1 MIRFVIDASAVIA
14 VLRSER
20 GSDFIA
26 PLCSSAIIS
35 AVNLQEVVKALT
47 LRGVAI
53 DVVKAMIDNLQLEIC
68 SHGEDEAYAA
78 AVLVKQTSQYRS
90 GLADRTC
97 IALAIARNLPVLT
110 TNRAWAQLAIDGLEV
125 ILAR

>member
-14 VLRSER
+14 V
-20 GSDFIA
+20 IA